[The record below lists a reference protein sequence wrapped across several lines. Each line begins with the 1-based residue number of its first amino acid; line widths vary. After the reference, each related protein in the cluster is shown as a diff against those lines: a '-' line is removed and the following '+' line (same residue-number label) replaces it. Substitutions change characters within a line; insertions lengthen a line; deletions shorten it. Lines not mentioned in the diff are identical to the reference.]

1 LLAGRRQVLQEAETD
16 GGTLS
21 RLVHAGQAR
30 EILTYLP
37 HDRAQQVKT
46 FLLLATGSACLDAV
60 TLGQGQLGFDARQ
73 VHPLPGVQ
81 YAARPPGRVHLL
93 VAHGSSLLIGPIPP
107 VSRKIRYFLG

>member
-21 RLVHAGQAR
+21 RLSPAR
-30 EILTYLP
+30 HTQGILTYLP
-37 HDRAQQVKT
+37 RDRAQQVQT
-46 FLLLATGSACLDAV
+46 LLLLATGPACLGAV
-60 TLGQGQLGFDARQ
+60 TLGQDQLGFDARQ

-81 YAARPPGRVHLL
+81 YAACPPGRVHLV
-93 VAHGSSLLIGPIPP
+93 VAHGSSLHIGPIPP